1 MSSLAKGATSN
12 RGTRAEPAS
21 TMANVGD
28 PGMLEV
34 VAVAPTAGGR
44 IQESPS
50 YDPGMADELRS
61 ADPASFTQG
70 LQGQIDVAP
79 PRAPSRAVG
88 SRAAGEARSDRN
100 GLPLLLTAD
109 EVAALLRTTRKAVY
123 AMAER
128 AALPGVIRL
137 GRRILV
143 DRDELLR
150 WLDEKRAPSPGRT
163 RR

>member
-1 MSSLAKGATSN
+1 MTSRRILGGCTGPSN
-12 RGTRAEPAS
+12 GRGTASIQLWRRGGQRPAAETA
-21 TMANVGD
+21 
-28 PGMLEV
+28 PGTE
-34 VAVAPTAGGR
+34 PDAGNLNL
-44 IQESPS
+44 
-50 YDPGMADELRS
+50 A
-61 ADPASFTQG
+61 TT
-70 LQGQIDVAP
+70 AP
-79 PRAPSRAVG
+79 P
-88 SRAAGEARSDRN
+88 ERSS
-100 GLPLLLTAD
+100 LPLLLTAD